1 MIIKVTY
8 KKEFVFEHT
17 QDVFDEIS
25 DTVNVPF
32 DREGLKRRLEEY
44 RNTYLKDGKN
54 ELNIYLPG
62 ILRLFELGI
71 E

>member
-8 KKEFVFEHT
+8 KKEYVFEHT
-17 QDVFDEIS
+17 QDMFDEIL
-25 DTVNVPF
+25 DTVDVPF
-32 DREGLKRRLEEY
+32 DREGLKHRLEEY
-44 RNTYLKDGKN
+44 RDTYLRDGIN

-62 ILRLFELGI
+62 ILRVFELGI